1 VHELSRDQPKTTKD
15 LLDIA
20 TRHTSGE
27 EVVGAIFVQSSG
39 KAAPGSG
46 WGGGTKAA
54 DKCKK
59 SGARSDKRGPKQWP
73 QGVTVATSNDEC
85 DNDKDTGDSDEELI
99 AAAERDFKC

>member
-1 VHELSRDQPKTTKD
+1 VRKWSGPSLYRAVGK
-15 LLDIA
+15 
-20 TRHTSGE
+20 RHRAA
-27 EVVGAIFVQSSG
+27 VG
-39 KAAPGSG
+39 
-46 WGGGTKAA
+46 GGGTKAA

-73 QGVTVATSNDEC
+73 QGVTVATSNDEG